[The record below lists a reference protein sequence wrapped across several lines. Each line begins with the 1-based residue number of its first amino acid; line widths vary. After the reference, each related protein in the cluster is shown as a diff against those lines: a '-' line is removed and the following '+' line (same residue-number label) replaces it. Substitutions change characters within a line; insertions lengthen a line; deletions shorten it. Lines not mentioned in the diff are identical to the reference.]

1 MIFVYSDILIKRFN
15 IKNVVYKIISKI
27 YFWETK
33 ELNPTN
39 IELHNL
45 NILIQDYTNKLYNLD
60 NNIEYSMNQVIN
72 YNILLSALNQYD
84 NVNGNHE
91 LTILFINK
99 QIKWIHTAIRALNTN
114 PNIHNLDLI
123 RNYINVIY
131 NILDIKYIEC
141 IDYTNENNGS
151 NIKDIVSIYKSYLY
165 ASLESYKYLNYLLKK
180 YNNEENILEH
190 LTKDTKKIINIEK
203 KQVQLKLS
211 QFVAQ
216 KKKLE
221 NSESMPSVVVNTTI
235 KVCCPKTQC
244 LDPSRSPPRWR
255 QWE

>member
-1 MIFVYSDILIKRFN
+1 MMFVSYDILTKLFN
-15 IKNVVYKIISKI
+15 IKNVVPSNISKI
-27 YFWETK
+27 YFWRKK
-33 ELNPTN
+33 ELDLTN

-45 NILIQDYTNKLYNLD
+45 NILIQAYTNKLYKLD

-72 YNILLSALNQYD
+72 YNILLSTLNQYD

-99 QIKWIHTAIRALNTN
+99 QIKWINTAIRALNTN
-114 PNIHNLDLI
+114 PNIHNLDLV

-131 NILDIKYIEC
+131 NILDIKYIEY
-141 IDYTNENNGS
+141 IDYTNKNNGS
-151 NIKDIVSIYKSYLY
+151 NINDIVAIYKSYLY
-165 ASLESYKYLNYLLKK
+165 TSLESYKYLNYLLKK
-180 YNNEENILEH
+180 YDNEENILEH

-203 KQVQLKLS
+203 EQVQLKLS

-221 NSESMPSVVVNTTI
+221 NSESMSSVVVNTTL

-244 LDPSRSPPRWR
+244 LDTSRSPRWR
-255 QWE
+255 QWK